1 MTAQRMITMRVAN
14 MVPDMEYNLNQ
25 SQQSLAV
32 ALQQVTTGL
41 RVNQPSDDPQASATM
56 TISLASSATVDQYTK
71 NIGTVTSQMQTAD
84 SALSSMVSSLNT
96 AVTLGTS
103 GISDSLTTAN
113 KQAIVSEVEG
123 VMNTVVAEANTAF
136 QGVYLFAGSASSTP
150 PVVQAS
156 TIYTS
161 SLGSTASPLSPATPL
176 TAGSVTS
183 VSDAST
189 GQTLTF
195 TAAAG
200 DTIGTLQTAIAN
212 AAAAGT
218 ISASAVT
225 TFVQGK
231 LEIGSGSTTD
241 GIVVSSNDPAFGT
254 MTATPGSAIP
264 NSYAYVGNSEVNTV
278 QVGNS
283 LGIATNLPGDQLF
296 AAGANVLGSLS
307 GLISALQ
314 NGTPEQVQTANS
326 ALSVS
331 LASVTQQ
338 RVPLDNSISEL
349 SSQESFLSQETL
361 TLSTQQTGLVGINL
375 AISAT
380 NLAQA
385 ETTNSAVLAAAAKVL
400 PQTLLSYLSQG

>member
-1 MTAQRMITMRVAN
+1 MRVAN

>member
-1 MTAQRMITMRVAN
+1 
-14 MVPDMEYNLNQ
+14 
-25 SQQSLAV
+25 
-32 ALQQVTTGL
+32 
-41 RVNQPSDDPQASATM
+41 
-56 TISLASSATVDQYTK
+56 
-71 NIGTVTSQMQTAD
+71 
-84 SALSSMVSSLNT
+84 
-96 AVTLGTS
+96 
-103 GISDSLTTAN
+103 
-113 KQAIVSEVEG
+113 
-123 VMNTVVAEANTAF
+123 
-136 QGVYLFAGSASSTP
+136 
-150 PVVQAS
+150 
-156 TIYTS
+156 
-161 SLGSTASPLSPATPL
+161 
-176 TAGSVTS
+176 
-183 VSDAST
+183 
-189 GQTLTF
+189 
-195 TAAAG
+195 
-200 DTIGTLQTAIAN
+200 
-212 AAAAGT
+212 
-218 ISASAVT
+218 
-225 TFVQGK
+225 
-231 LEIGSGSTTD
+231 
-241 GIVVSSNDPAFGT
+241 
-254 MTATPGSAIP
+254 
-264 NSYAYVGNSEVNTV
+264 VNTV